1 MNKFILLLSVCLL
14 GLSACT
20 KTFRCECGTRTG
32 SSISYKP
39 GEEAAAKAQCENA
52 GCKFVQY

>member
-1 MNKFILLLSVCLL
+1 MKKYFLLLSVCLV

-20 KTFRCECGTRTG
+20 KTYRCECPGNWG

-39 GEEAAAKAQCENA
+39 GEETAAKAQCESA